1 MPLSSSSHAEF
12 FFLLRPHLAS
22 KSLSQPLLPS
32 LKNVSY
38 SLWGSHPRKIDGDEG
53 PGAGDSE
60 GAISEKGRWGLAPC
74 RIHGCL
80 LWGQRMLLANIK
92 LGPSIHPHS
101 PERANSVDGLEKR
114 GLEKL
119 NSFRWKCEMTLCHRR
134 KVAANEDFFCSR
146 RSKEAGRELFH
157 IWDAV
162 CNSWITFFFWL
173 TASHNAGFHHM
184 KSHSREFWAIFSF
197 YSFSKPHPS
206 PNLHSSFPL
215 SGFE

>member
-1 MPLSSSSHAEF
+1 MKDL
-12 FFLLRPHLAS
+12 
-22 KSLSQPLLPS
+22 
-32 LKNVSY
+32 
-38 SLWGSHPRKIDGDEG
+38 
-53 PGAGDSE
+53 GAGGSE
-60 GAISEKGRWGLAPC
+60 GAVSEKGRWGLAPC

-80 LWGQRMLLANIK
+80 LWGQWMLLANIK

-101 PERANSVDGLEKR
+101 PECANSVDGLEKR
-114 GLEKL
+114 GLKKL

-134 KVAANEDFFCSR
+134 KVVANEDFFCSR

-184 KSHSREFWAIFSF
+184 KSHSREFWAIFSL

-206 PNLHSSFPL
+206 PSLHSSFPL
-215 SGFE
+215 SGFEWLKCAHNVCALDTLLPHFYQKHLAGH

>member
-1 MPLSSSSHAEF
+1 MRLSSKEN
-12 FFLLRPHLAS
+12 RWWWRTGDRG
-22 KSLSQPLLPS
+22 
-32 LKNVSY
+32 
-38 SLWGSHPRKIDGDEG
+38 LWGSYFREG
-53 PGAGDSE
+53 SMRACSLQNPWMLIMGPED
-60 GAISEKGRWGLAPC
+60 
-74 RIHGCL
+74 
-80 LWGQRMLLANIK
+80 LLANIK

-114 GLEKL
+114 GLKKL

-206 PNLHSSFPL
+206 PSLHSSFPL

>member
-1 MPLSSSSHAEF
+1 MRLSSKENRSWWRTWG
-12 FFLLRPHLAS
+12 LGTLRELF
-22 KSLSQPLLPS
+22 QRRVNEGLLPAES
-32 LKNVSY
+32 MDAY
-38 SLWGSHPRKIDGDEG
+38 Y
-53 PGAGDSE
+53 GA
-60 GAISEKGRWGLAPC
+60 
-74 RIHGCL
+74 
-80 LWGQRMLLANIK
+80 RMPLANIK
-92 LGPSIHPHS
+92 LGPSVHPHS
-101 PERANSVDGLEKR
+101 PECANSVDGLEKR
-114 GLEKL
+114 GLKKL
-119 NSFRWKCEMTLCHRR
+119 NSFCWKCEMTLCHRR
-134 KVAANEDFFCSR
+134 KVVANEDFFCSR

-197 YSFSKPHPS
+197 CSFSKPHPS